1 MEKKWYLTCHKSGCS
16 NLYKAQQALIQIEV
30 HSLSPSIQTWRQRLD
45 RKNKRAVI
53 EPLFKGYLFTC
64 FDPEKIPT
72 RKIEHCAGISH
83 LVRFANTIVPIRE
96 AVMQEI
102 MRFPLCM
109 NDETRTNH
117 KITTSLKESQKEQI
131 KNIVQKKEAHAR
143 TALFLAF
150 LEAIQ

>member
-72 RKIEHCAGISH
+72 RKIQHCPGISH
-83 LVRFANTIVPIRE
+83 LVRLGNTIVPIRE
-96 AVMQEI
+96 AVMNEI
-102 MRFPLCM
+102 MRLPLCM
-109 NDETRTNH
+109 NDATNAND
-117 KITTSLKESQKEQI
+117 KIRPSLKKSQKEQI
-131 KNIVQKKEAHAR
+131 KNIVQQKEAHAR